1 MSINDDQGQNMFS
14 RFNEELKGS
23 PIPAAWIMELED
35 LLNTTYEG
43 QLKLFEKRIK
53 VFGELHPKEIAMA
66 FSILSQDKNSTD
78 AITLM
83 VSGDLNEKNDPKK
96 TLDHILNYSSEFFDL
111 IFNDQGQDE
120 FQPNWVKT
128 DLKKDNFF
136 FKITRENVE
145 LTLMANKLLEG
156 DN

>member
-1 MSINDDQGQNMFS
+1 MFS

-23 PIPAAWIMELED
+23 PVPSTWIMELED
-35 LLNTTYEG
+35 LLNSTYEG

-66 FSILSQDKNSTD
+66 FSIMSRATDCTD

-83 VSGDLNEKNDPKK
+83 VSGDLNEKDDPKK
-96 TLDHILNYSSEFFDL
+96 TLDHILNSSSEFFDL

-128 DLKKDNFF
+128 DLKKGNFF

-145 LTLMANKLLEG
+145 LTLLANKLLEG

>member
-1 MSINDDQGQNMFS
+1 
-14 RFNEELKGS
+14 
-23 PIPAAWIMELED
+23 
-35 LLNTTYEG
+35 
-43 QLKLFEKRIK
+43 
-53 VFGELHPKEIAMA
+53 MA
-66 FSILSQDKNSTD
+66 FSIMSRATDCTD

-83 VSGDLNEKNDPKK
+83 VSGDLNEKDDPKK
-96 TLDHILNYSSEFFDL
+96 TLDHILNSSSEFFDL

-128 DLKKDNFF
+128 DLKKGNFF

-145 LTLMANKLLEG
+145 LTLLANKLLEG

>member
-1 MSINDDQGQNMFS
+1 MGINDDQGQKMFS

-23 PIPAAWIMELED
+23 PIPAAWIMELEE

-83 VSGDLNEKNDPKK
+83 VSGDLNEKDNPKK